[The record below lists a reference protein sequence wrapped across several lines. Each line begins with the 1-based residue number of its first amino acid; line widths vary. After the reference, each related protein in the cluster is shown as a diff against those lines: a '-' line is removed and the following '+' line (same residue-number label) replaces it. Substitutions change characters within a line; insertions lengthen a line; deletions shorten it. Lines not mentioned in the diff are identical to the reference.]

1 VSRALLALC
10 GLLAAACATPLEIG
24 ERHYLEGDR
33 LAALDVWRGVPE
45 RSRDHAR
52 ARQRIAEVEAE
63 FERLVLRYKQRGR
76 YYEDRG
82 RLAESILSYRLALEL
97 QPGDAATLEHVQRQ
111 ARVLAARK
119 RELRAAQQQAIARGD
134 LAAARDLG
142 EQLSTLDPIDPE
154 LEAPHRQLSAALRE
168 EIERLER
175 AGRRDVGAGDWS
187 SAARAF
193 RAALALDPEDE
204 SARGYLAYLADLRRG
219 GAFATEAQIRAE
231 GFHQN
236 ALTAEARGNPYGA
249 IRLELRALEADT
261 GHAEARQHLAALRE
275 RMAPDLERQIEAGR
289 SAFREEDLHSALDH
303 WRQALLI
310 DPKNERARAYVS
322 RAERQL
328 QNLERLRAEPAE
340 PADAGSDEP

>member
-10 GLLAAACATPLEIG
+10 GLLAVACATPLEIG
-24 ERHYLEGDR
+24 ERHYREGDR
-33 LAALDVWRGVPE
+33 IAALDVWRSVPE
-45 RSRDHAR
+45 GSRDHER
-52 ARQRIAEVEAE
+52 ARRRIAEVESE

-76 YYEDRG
+76 YYEERG

-97 QPGDAATLEHVQRQ
+97 QPGDAATLEHVQRL

-119 RELRAAQQQAIARGD
+119 RELRAAQQQALAGGD

-142 EQLSTLDPIDPE
+142 EQLRTLDPIDPE
-154 LEAPHRQLSAALRE
+154 LEAPHRQLAAALRQ

-175 AGRRDVGAGDWS
+175 AGRRDVGSGDWS
-187 SAARAF
+187 SAERSF

-204 SARGYLAYLADLRRG
+204 SARGYLAYLANLRRG

-236 ALTAEARGNPYGA
+236 ALTAEARGNLYRA
-249 IRLELRALEADT
+249 SRLEVRALEADE
-261 GHAEARQHLAALRE
+261 GHADARRHLAALRE
-275 RMAPDLERQIEAGR
+275 RLAPDLERQLDAGR

-303 WRQALLI
+303 WRKALLI
-310 DPKNERARAYVS
+310 DPRNERAQAYVN

-328 QNLERLRAEPAE
+328 QNLERLRSEAPEPGSEE
-340 PADAGSDEP
+340 P